1 MKIKLI
7 LLLLIVMPIF
17 IFAQDDDGL
26 LLGKTQKQS
35 NAALY
40 DLSDPQGVNIEVN
53 IWGFVKLPGR
63 YIVPVKTTFMDLMSF
78 TGGPLETSNLKD
90 IRIIRNPV
98 NSSEKPKIIK
108 LDYND
113 LLWEDKISGV
123 SKLNPVLQSGD
134 VVLILEEKRYTA
146 REDIGFFLPIFTT
159 LISITTLIITI
170 TNK

>member
-1 MKIKLI
+1 MIA
-7 LLLLIVMPIF
+7 MPIL

-26 LLGKTQKQS
+26 LLGKNQKQTG
-35 NAALY
+35 AALY

-53 IWGFVKLPGR
+53 IWGFISLPGR
-63 YIVPVKTTFMDLMSF
+63 YIVPVKTTFMDLMSYA
-78 TGGPLETSNLKD
+78 GGPLGTSNLQD

-98 NSSEKPKIIK
+98 SSSEKPKVIK

-123 SKLNPVLQSGD
+123 SKLNPQLQSGD
-134 VVLILEEKRYTA
+134 VILILEEKRYTM
-146 REDIGFFLPIFTT
+146 REDIGFFLPILST
-159 LISITTLIITI
+159 LIAITTLILTI